1 MLKKGSCTL
10 LKLISCEKVIKTPIA
25 FGEGL
30 NCVVGADDAQNSI
43 GKSSVLMLIDF
54 AFGGNDFPTKCD
66 DVIRNVGHFKI
77 GFEFEFDKKYSFI
90 RDTEEPDSVYFVESQ
105 ELKTLREFT
114 SFLKGKYL
122 PDELDI
128 SFRECVSGFF
138 RIYQRNNY
146 DDKRPLDIV
155 KKDSWDSIRKRI
167 LKIYGEYWRVS
178 NLEDKKSE
186 KTKVLSDIK
195 GAFGSGAVRK
205 ITKTQYNKNINH
217 IGEMTSEIESI
228 KNSLKKN
235 VTDIKSLINDRNISL
250 KKEKDELLEKRNYLR
265 AQLARIDSN
274 LDGSKIRNSKSF
286 QVVTEFFPEIDAGR
300 LETVETFHK
309 GISKILKAQLN
320 AEKMLIMESLSV
332 ADSDIEKLD
341 KELLK
346 IVDSKEESVYLLERL
361 MELDRSNRDLIT
373 QNEYWSRESKIKE
386 EITQIQSAIGETIK
400 NYISEIEKSL
410 NSGMKYY
417 IESIYH
423 DKAIL
428 PKLSLD
434 STDYKFS
441 HGDDRGTGKGFA
453 NMIALDL
460 TFLEKTHL
468 PCIIHDSLLFKNL
481 DIPAVESL
489 IKIYSGFKKQ
499 IFISIDEVSKYSLD
513 VRCMIQS
520 SEFIKLDKDKLAFK
534 VKWKSRQE

>member
-1 MLKKGSCTL
+1 M

>member
-1 MLKKGSCTL
+1 MLKS
-10 LKLISCEKVIKTPIA
+10 ISCEEIIKTPIT
-25 FGEGL
+25 FVEGL
-30 NCVVGADDAQNSI
+30 NSVVGADDAQNSI
-43 GKSSVLMLIDF
+43 GKSSMLMLIDF

-66 DVIRNVGHFKI
+66 DVIRNVGDFKVGI
-77 GFEFEFDKKYSFI
+77 EFEFDKKYSFI
-90 RDTEEPDSVYFVESQ
+90 RYTAEPDSVYFVDTQ
-105 ELKTLREFT
+105 ELKTLKEFT
-114 SFLKGKYL
+114 SFLKEKYL
-122 PDELDI
+122 PSELDI

-146 DDKRPLDIV
+146 DDKRPLDVI
-155 KKDSWDSIRKRI
+155 KKDSWDSIRKRV
-167 LKIYGEYWRVS
+167 LKIYGEYWKIS
-178 NLEDKKSE
+178 KLEESKSE
-186 KTKVLSDIK
+186 KTRISSDIK
-195 GAFGSGAVRK
+195 GTFGSGAVRK
-205 ITKTQYNKNINH
+205 ITKIQYKKNINH
-217 IGEMTSEIESI
+217 IDEMTSEIESI

-235 VTDIKSLINDRNISL
+235 VTDIKSLINDRSFSL
-250 KKEKDELLEKRNYLR
+250 KKEKDELLEKRNYLSI
-265 AQLARIDSN
+265 QLARIDSN
-274 LDGSKIRNSKSF
+274 LDGSKIRNGKTF
-286 QVVTEFFPEIDAGR
+286 QEVTSFFPEIDTGK
-300 LETVETFHK
+300 LEKVEAFHK
-309 GISKILKAQLN
+309 GITKILKNYLIADKKL
-320 AEKMLIMESLSV
+320 MLENLSV
-332 ADSDIEKLD
+332 ADSDIERID

-373 QNEYWSRESKIKE
+373 QNEYWSRDSKIKE
-386 EITQIQSAIGETIK
+386 DISQVKTEISKVIEKTIGE
-400 NYISEIEKSL
+400 IEESL

-428 PKLSLD
+428 PTLSLD
-434 STDYKFS
+434 SKDYKFS

-499 IFISIDEVSKYSLD
+499 IFISIDEVSKYSGD
-513 VRCMIQS
+513 VKRLIQS

-534 VKWKSRQE
+534 VKWKSRLE

>member
-1 MLKKGSCTL
+1 MLKS
-10 LKLISCEKVIKTPIA
+10 ISCEAIVKTPIT

-30 NCVVGADDAQNSI
+30 NSVVGADDAQNSI

-54 AFGGNDFPTKCD
+54 AFGGNDFPVKCD
-66 DVIRNVGHFKI
+66 DVTRNVGDFKVGI
-77 GFEFEFDKKYSFI
+77 EFEFDKKHSFI
-90 RDTEEPDSVYFVESQ
+90 RDTSKPDSVYFVEDQ
-105 ELKTLREFT
+105 EMKTLKYFT
-114 SFLKGKYL
+114 SFLKEKYL

-155 KKDSWDSIRKRI
+155 KKDNWDSIRKRI
-167 LKIYGEYWRVS
+167 LKIYGEYWKIS
-178 NLEDKKSE
+178 NLESEKSE
-186 KTKVLSDIK
+186 KTKRSSDIK
-195 GAFGSGAVRK
+195 GTFGSGAVRK
-205 ITKTQYNKNINH
+205 ITKTQYTKNNAYIDH
-217 IGEMTSEIESI
+217 MTSEIEAI
-228 KNSLKKN
+228 KHSLRKN

-250 KKEKDELLEKRNYLR
+250 KKEKDELLEKRNSLSV
-265 AQLARIDSN
+265 QLARIDSN
-274 LDGSKIRNSKSF
+274 LNGSKIRKSKSF
-286 QVVTEFFPEIDAGR
+286 QVVTEFFPDIDSER
-300 LETVETFHK
+300 LERVEEFHK
-309 GISKILKAQLN
+309 GITKILKNHLN
-320 AEKMLIMESLSV
+320 AEKKLILESISA
-332 ADSDIEKLD
+332 ADSDIERLD

-361 MELDRSNRDLIT
+361 MELDRSNRELIT
-373 QNEYWSRESKIKE
+373 QNEYWSRADKVKEEIRQIKE
-386 EITQIQSAIGETIK
+386 EINKAIESS
-400 NYISEIEKSL
+400 ISKIEQSL
-410 NSGMKYY
+410 NSGMKVY
-417 IESIYH
+417 IERIYH

-428 PKLSLD
+428 PTLSLD

-489 IKIYSGFKKQ
+489 IEIYSGFKKQ
-499 IFISIDEVSKYSLD
+499 IFISIDEVSKYREE
-513 VRCMIQS
+513 VRDLIQS
-520 SEFIKLDKDKLAFK
+520 SEFIKLDKEKLAFK
-534 VKWKSRQE
+534 VKWKSRQD